1 MVHGLMFYLYM
12 CCVVFFF
19 LIVDVFYNQLLEYS
33 LSEEQLTSNGYPRPT
48 DEVGV
53 ASLKTESS
61 TRSQIEPVGENGE
74 EREREREK
82 ERERE
87 RGGVRKDNQAD
98 WDYP

>member
-1 MVHGLMFYLYM
+1 ML
-12 CCVVFFF
+12 FFVF

-74 EREREREK
+74 ERERERE
-82 ERERE
+82 RERE
-87 RGGVRKDNQAD
+87 GGGRGGGVRKDNQTD
-98 WDYP
+98 WENP

>member
-1 MVHGLMFYLYM
+1 MF
-12 CCVVFFF
+12 FFVF

-53 ASLKTESS
+53 ASLKTEIS

-74 EREREREK
+74 ERERERGGESK
-82 ERERE
+82 ERQSGRLGEFLMS
-87 RGGVRKDNQAD
+87 
-98 WDYP
+98 